1 MLTIDTDAEGA
12 ETWTF
17 TRQGAALAREM
28 AMTAGEDEGREQ
40 LKALLDA
47 TQAGM
52 PDT

>member
-1 MLTIDTDAEGA
+1 
-12 ETWTF
+12 
-17 TRQGAALAREM
+17 
-28 AMTAGEDEGREQ
+28 MTAGEDEGREQ